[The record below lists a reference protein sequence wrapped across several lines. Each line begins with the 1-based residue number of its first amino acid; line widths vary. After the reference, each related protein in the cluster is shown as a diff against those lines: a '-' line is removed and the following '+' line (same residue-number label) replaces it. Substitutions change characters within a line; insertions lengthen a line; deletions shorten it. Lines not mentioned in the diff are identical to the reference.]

1 MKLKFLGGTRT
12 VTGVKF
18 LIEAKSKARKIIRI
32 LIDCGMVQGERKTRE
47 ENYKDFSFNPSEI
60 DYLLITH
67 AHIDHIGLLP
77 KLYKDGFRGKI
88 FATPPTIDLA
98 RLTLEDSQG
107 ILEREARE
115 INRESLYQKEDI
127 DGALTL
133 VKAAGYKRKRK
144 LADNIYFQFREA
156 GHILG
161 SAIIELWAERKKIV
175 FSGDL
180 GNAPIPLLSPPAKI
194 RKADYILIESTYGN
208 RIHEDRKERKELL
221 ENTIEDTFSKR
232 GVLIIPIF
240 AIERTQELLCEL
252 NELVENN
259 RIPRLPIFIDSPLAI
274 KATQVYKKYSDYF
287 NRQASRLI
295 KKGDDL
301 FKFPGLILTEK
312 VEESKGINRVSPP
325 KIIIAG
331 SGMSTGGRVLFHEK
345 IYLPN
350 SNNSLLLINF
360 QVKGT
365 LGRQISEGA
374 KEVEIFNERVPVR
387 ARIISISGYS
397 SHADQQDLYNWLANF
412 SKPIKQIF
420 VVHGEEEASMSL
432 AQRVRDHLGIGASAP
447 SLGKVVEL

>member
-18 LIEAKSKARKIIRI
+18 LIEAKSRARKRIKI
-32 LIDCGMVQGERKTRE
+32 LIDCGMVQGERRTRE

-67 AHIDHIGLLP
+67 AHIDHIGLIP

-88 FATPPTIDLA
+88 FATPPTVDLA

-115 INRESLYQKEDI
+115 IGRKPLYQKEDI
-127 DGALTL
+127 DGALAL
-133 VKAAGYKRKRK
+133 VKTAGYGRKRK
-144 LADNIYFQFREA
+144 LAENVYFQFREA

-180 GNAPIPLLSPPAKI
+180 GNAPTPLLNPPAKI
-194 RKADYILIESTYGN
+194 RQADYILIESTYGD
-208 RIHEDRKERKELL
+208 RIHEDRRERKELL
-221 ENTIEDTFSKR
+221 ENTIEDTFSKK
-232 GVLIIPIF
+232 GVLIIPTF
-240 AIERTQELLCEL
+240 AVERTQELLCEL

-274 KATQVYKKYSDYF
+274 KATQVYKKHPDYF
-287 NRQASRLI
+287 NRQASYLI
-295 KKGDDL
+295 KSGDDL
-301 FKFPGLILTEK
+301 FKFPGLILTET
-312 VEESKGINRVSPP
+312 VEKSKAINRVSPP

-360 QVKGT
+360 QVKGS

-374 KEVEIFNERVPVR
+374 EEVEIFDEEVPVR

-397 SHADQQDLYNWLANF
+397 SHADQQDLYNWLVNF
-412 SKPIKQIF
+412 SKPIKHIF
-420 VVHGEEEASMSL
+420 MVHGEEEASMSL
-432 AQRVRDHLGIGASAP
+432 AQRVKDHLGISTSVP

>member
-18 LIEAKSKARKIIRI
+18 LIEAKSKARKRIKI
-32 LIDCGMVQGERKTRE
+32 LIDCGMVQGGRRTRE

-67 AHIDHIGLLP
+67 AHIDHIGLIP

-88 FATPPTIDLA
+88 FATPPTVDLA

-115 INRESLYQKEDI
+115 IARKPLYQREDI
-127 DGALTL
+127 DGALAL
-133 VKAAGYKRKRK
+133 VKTAGYGRKRK
-144 LADNIYFQFREA
+144 LAENIYFQFREA

-180 GNAPIPLLSPPAKI
+180 GNAPTPLLNPPAKI
-194 RKADYILIESTYGN
+194 RQADYVLIESTYGD
-208 RIHEDRKERKELL
+208 RIHEDRRERKELL
-221 ENTIEDTFSKR
+221 ENTIEDTFSKK

-240 AIERTQELLCEL
+240 AVERTQELLCEL

-274 KATQVYKKYSDYF
+274 KATQVYKKHSDYF
-287 NRQASRLI
+287 NRQASHLI
-295 KKGDDL
+295 KSGDDL
-301 FKFPGLILTEK
+301 FKFPSLILTET
-312 VEESKGINRVSPP
+312 VEKSKAINRVSPP

-374 KEVEIFNERVPVR
+374 KEVEIFDEEVLVR

-397 SHADQQDLYNWLANF
+397 SHADQQGLYNWLANF
-412 SKPIKQIF
+412 SKPIKHIF
-420 VVHGEEEASMSL
+420 MVHGEEEASMSL
-432 AQRVRDHLGIGASAP
+432 AQRVKDHLGISASVP
-447 SLGKVVEL
+447 ILEKVVEL